1 MGNVLGRSVDRSKR
15 VIWCDTEG
23 GVRGVPLWDVAF
35 IDEAA
40 GEALQ
45 AIRMF
50 NPSLAHKAGRAKLR
64 KSMPLSVYCSALK
77 TSSSVVSTHARKPDG
92 SWGSAVYRVTAS
104 DIKSLVT
111 SFLTERRGCVLSA
124 WNMRAHD
131 KHVLVRE
138 VGTDIVA
145 GMVLWDAL
153 PWFRKQYGLPKNTLA
168 SDKPGTPRHVFGVKS
183 MGAAHTSLADAF
195 HLRDVV
201 TRAAYCCSGAK
212 ENVVSTHSWKSACSE
227 DLFLAAQAAI
237 AEEIDEEQW
246 IPVQA
251 CAWTGEVPESIKH
264 DT

>member
-1 MGNVLGRSVDRSKR
+1 MGNVLGRSVDKSKR

-40 GEALQ
+40 GETLQ

-50 NPSLAHKAGRAKLR
+50 SPSLAHKAGRAKLR
-64 KSMPLSVYCSALK
+64 KSIPLSVYRSAIK
-77 TSSSVVSTHARKPDG
+77 TSSSVVSTHARKSDG
-92 SWGSAVYRVTAS
+92 SWGHAVYSVTS
-104 DIKSLVT
+104 RDIKSLVT
-111 SFLTERRGCVLSA
+111 SYLADRRGCVLSA

-138 VGTDIVA
+138 VGKDVMA

-153 PWFRKQYGLPKNTLA
+153 PWFRKQYGLPKNTLS
-168 SDKPGTPRHVFGVKS
+168 SDKAGTPRYVFGVKS
-183 MGAAHTSLADAF
+183 MGAAHTALADAF

-201 TRAAYCCSGAK
+201 TRAAYCCSGVD
-212 ENVVSTHSWKSACSE
+212 EIVRTQSWKSASSE
-227 DLFLAAQAAI
+227 DMFLAAQATI
-237 AEEIDEEQW
+237 TEEVDKEQW
-246 IPVQA
+246 IPVQV
-251 CAWTGEVPESIKH
+251 CAWTGEVPETIKR